1 MGDTTSGWRC
11 KSLPENTWKY
21 REMAEN
27 IPIQIIFV
35 VLPKF
40 HEMAIPRETV
50 ESILQ
55 TARIEEVVGEFVAL
69 KKKGTN
75 MWGVCPFHNEKTPSF
90 SVNPARNI
98 FKCFGCGKAGDSA
111 KFLMEHEHYT
121 YPEAL
126 RYLAKKYNIKIEEKE
141 LTAEEIMLQSVRE
154 KMFNINEFADKYFV
168 DTLWNTKEGQTIG
181 LEYFRERGYLN
192 PVIEK
197 FHLGYNPDAG
207 GGSIFTEYAKK
218 NGYSEELLEQI
229 GLSIKGQKG
238 PYDRFHGRVMF
249 PIHNLTGRVIGF
261 GGRIL
266 VNDKKSPKYQNS
278 PESEIY
284 DKKQTLYGI
293 YFAKNAIARQDE
305 CILVE
310 GYFDVLRMHQIGI
323 ENVVA
328 SSGTSLTMEQIRLVK
343 RYTKNITILYDGDA
357 AGVHAALRGT
367 DMILSEGMNVRVV
380 VLPPEHDPDSFGQDF
395 SVEYVSKYL
404 KENAKDFLRFKTELL
419 LKDAENDP
427 IKRGQVI
434 RDIVETISVIPDS
447 IFRITYV
454 KECSHLLD
462 MPEQTLTNELNK
474 ILRVNLKKSLGLGS
488 EALPEPDT
496 TTPKQEESIEEQLP
510 AGYYQERELVKLLL
524 MYGNNMI
531 ADERIDENGQKVYE
545 QVSVAQL
552 IVDELKMD
560 GFLFTNHVNR
570 KIFEVFDKAID
581 QGYIPD
587 DRFFVSHE
595 DETIAQLAADLLS
608 SPYKLDQW
616 EKYGIFVK
624 REEDMLRATVLS
636 SIYRYKDLI
645 IEERR
650 KTVEEE
656 LKSAGDSDD
665 LLILLKRKID
675 LDDIRKQINKM
686 LGIVIAK

>member
-1 MGDTTSGWRC
+1 
-11 KSLPENTWKY
+11 
-21 REMAEN
+21 
-27 IPIQIIFV
+27 
-35 VLPKF
+35 
-40 HEMAIPRETV
+40 MAIPRETV
-50 ESILQ
+50 EQILQ
-55 TARIEEVVGEFVAL
+55 AARIEEVVGEFVTL
-69 KKKGTN
+69 KKKGSN
-75 MWGVCPFHNEKTPSF
+75 MWGNCPFHNEKTPSF

-141 LTAEEIMLQSVRE
+141 QTAEEIMQQSLRE

-168 DTLWNTKEGQTIG
+168 DTLWNTEEGKTIG
-181 LEYFRERGYLN
+181 LEYFRERGYFD
-192 PVIEK
+192 PIIQK
-197 FHLGYNPDAG
+197 FHLGYNPDSAHWDA
-207 GGSIFTEYAKK
+207 FTEYAKK
-218 NGYSEELLEQI
+218 NGYAEDLLEQI
-229 GLSIKGQKG
+229 GLSIKGSKG
-238 PYDRFHGRVMF
+238 LYDRYHGRVMF
-249 PIHNLTGRVIGF
+249 PIHSLTGRVIGF

-266 VNDKKSPKYQNS
+266 TNDKKSPKYQNS

-343 RYTKNITILYDGDA
+343 RYTKNITMLYDGDA
-357 AGVHAALRGT
+357 AGIHAALRGT

-380 VLPPEHDPDSFGQDF
+380 VLPPEHDPDTFGKEF
-395 SVEYVSKYL
+395 STEYVTNYL
-404 KENAKDFLRFKTELL
+404 KENAKDFIRFKTELL

-454 KECSHLLD
+454 KECSRLLD

-474 ILRVNLKKSLGLGS
+474 LLRAKLKKSLGVEGES
-488 EALPEPDT
+488 LPEPDT
-496 TTPKQEESIEEQLP
+496 TTPKQEENVEEQLP

-524 MYGNNMI
+524 MYGQEVI
-531 ADERIDENGQKVYE
+531 VDTRYDEEDQPIQE
-545 QVSVAQL
+545 QVAVAQL
-552 IVDELKMD
+552 IVDDLKMD
-560 GFLFTNHVNR
+560 GFVFTNAVNK
-570 KIFEVFDKAID
+570 KIFDLFDQAID
-581 QGYIPD
+581 EGRIPD
-587 DRFFVSHE
+587 DQYFVSHE

-608 SPYKLDQW
+608 TPYKLDQW

-636 SIYRYKDLI
+636 SLYRYKDLI
-645 IEERR
+645 VEERR
-650 KTVEEE
+650 KVIEEE
-656 LKSAGDSDD
+656 LKNATDADD
-665 LLILLKRKID
+665 QLILLKQKKD
-675 LDDIRKQINKM
+675 LDDIRKQINKE

>member
-1 MGDTTSGWRC
+1 
-11 KSLPENTWKY
+11 
-21 REMAEN
+21 
-27 IPIQIIFV
+27 
-35 VLPKF
+35 
-40 HEMAIPRETV
+40 MAIPRETV
-50 ESILQ
+50 EQILQ
-55 TARIEEVVGEFVAL
+55 AAHIEEVVGEFVTL
-69 KKKGTN
+69 KKRGSN
-75 MWGVCPFHNEKTPSF
+75 MWGNCPFHNEKTPSF

-111 KFLMEHEHYT
+111 KFLMEHEHFT

-126 RYLAKKYNIKIEEKE
+126 RYLAKKYNIKIEEKQQ
-141 LTAEEIMLQSVRE
+141 TAEEIMQQSLRE

-168 DTLWNTKEGQTIG
+168 DTLWNTEEGRTIG

-192 PVIEK
+192 PIIEK
-197 FHLGYNPDAG
+197 FHLGYNPDSAHWDA
-207 GGSIFTEYAKK
+207 FTEHAKK

-229 GLSIKGQKG
+229 GLSIKGSKG
-238 PYDRFHGRVMF
+238 LYDRYHGRVMF
-249 PIHNLTGRVIGF
+249 PIHSLTGRVIGF

-266 VNDKKSPKYQNS
+266 INDKKSPKYQNS

-343 RYTKNITILYDGDA
+343 RYTKNITMLYDGDA
-357 AGVHAALRGT
+357 AGIHAALRGT

-380 VLPPEHDPDSFGQDF
+380 VLPPEHDPDTFGKEF
-395 SVEYVSKYL
+395 STEYVSNYL
-404 KENAKDFLRFKTELL
+404 KENAKDFIRFKTELL

-434 RDIVETISVIPDS
+434 RDIVESISVIPDS

-454 KECSHLLD
+454 KECSRLLD

-474 ILRVNLKKSLGLGS
+474 ILRSKLKKTLGIDDNVV
-488 EALPEPDT
+488 PETET
-496 TTPKQEESIEEQLP
+496 TTVTPKQEESVEDQLP

-524 MYGNNMI
+524 MYGKEMI
-531 ADERIDENGQKVYE
+531 ADERLDENGEKIYE

-552 IVDELKMD
+552 IVDDLKMD
-560 GFLFTNHVNR
+560 DFLFTNAINR
-570 KIFEVFDKAID
+570 KIFDIFDQAID
-581 QGYIPD
+581 AGYIPD
-587 DRFFVSHE
+587 DQYFVSHE

-608 SPYKLDQW
+608 TPYKLDQW

-624 REEDMLRATVLS
+624 QEEDVLRATVLS
-636 SIYRYKDLI
+636 TIYRYKDLI

-650 KTVEEE
+650 KAIEEE
-656 LKSAGDSDD
+656 LKTTEDVDD
-665 LLILLKRKID
+665 QLILLKRKKD
-675 LDDIRKQINKM
+675 LDDIRKQINKE

>member
-1 MGDTTSGWRC
+1 
-11 KSLPENTWKY
+11 
-21 REMAEN
+21 
-27 IPIQIIFV
+27 
-35 VLPKF
+35 
-40 HEMAIPRETV
+40 MAIPRETV
-50 ESILQ
+50 EQILQ
-55 TARIEEVVGEFVAL
+55 AAHIEEVVGEFVTL
-69 KKKGTN
+69 KKRGSN
-75 MWGVCPFHNEKTPSF
+75 MWGNCPFHNEKTPSF

-111 KFLMEHEHYT
+111 KFLMEHEHFS

-141 LTAEEIMLQSVRE
+141 QTAEEIMQQSIRE

-168 DTLWNTKEGQTIG
+168 DTLWNTDEGKTIG
-181 LEYFRERGYLN
+181 LQYFRERGYFD
-192 PVIEK
+192 PIIQK
-197 FHLGYNPDAG
+197 FHLGYSPAEWDA
-207 GGSIFTEYAKK
+207 FTKHAKQ

-229 GLSIKGQKG
+229 GLSIKGNKG
-238 PYDRFHGRVMF
+238 LYDRYHGRVMF
-249 PIHNLTGRVIGF
+249 PIHSLTGRVIGF

-343 RYTKNITILYDGDA
+343 RYTKNITMLYDGDA

-380 VLPPEHDPDSFGQDF
+380 VLPPEHDPDTFGKEF
-395 SVEYVSKYL
+395 SVEYVSNYL
-404 KENAKDFLRFKTELL
+404 KDNAKDFVRFKTELL
-419 LKDAENDP
+419 LKDAQNDP

-454 KECSHLLD
+454 KECSRLLD

-474 ILRVNLKKSLGLGS
+474 ILRAKFKKSLGVDDNV
-488 EALPEPDT
+488 APET
-496 TTPKQEESIEEQLP
+496 ETNTATQPKQDETLEDQLP

-524 MYGNNMI
+524 MYGSSTI
-531 ADERIDENGQKVYE
+531 TDERIDEEGQRIYE
-545 QVSVAQL
+545 QVSVAQF
-552 IVDELKMD
+552 IVDDLKND
-560 GFLFTNHVNR
+560 GFVFTNAVNK
-570 KIFEVFDKAID
+570 KIFDIFDHAID
-581 QGYIPD
+581 EGPIPKGQY
-587 DRFFVSHE
+587 FTSNE

-616 EKYGIFVK
+616 DKFSIFVK
-624 REEDMLRATVLS
+624 SEENNLRATVLS

-645 IEERR
+645 IEDRR
-650 KTVEEE
+650 KAVEEE
-656 LKSAGDSDD
+656 LKNTEDMDD
-665 LLILLKRKID
+665 QLILLKRKKD
-675 LDDIRKQINKM
+675 LDDIRKQINKE

>member
-1 MGDTTSGWRC
+1 
-11 KSLPENTWKY
+11 
-21 REMAEN
+21 
-27 IPIQIIFV
+27 
-35 VLPKF
+35 
-40 HEMAIPRETV
+40 MAIPRETV
-50 ESILQ
+50 EQILQ
-55 TARIEEVVGEFVAL
+55 AAHIEEVVGEFVTL
-69 KKKGTN
+69 KKRGSN
-75 MWGVCPFHNEKTPSF
+75 MWGNCPFHNEKTPSF

-111 KFLMEHEHYT
+111 KFLMEHEHFS

-141 LTAEEIMLQSVRE
+141 QTAEEIMLQSIRE

-168 DTLWNTKEGQTIG
+168 DTLWNTDEGKTIG
-181 LEYFRERGYLN
+181 LQYFRERGYFD
-192 PVIEK
+192 PIIQK
-197 FHLGYNPDAG
+197 FHLGYSPAEWDA
-207 GGSIFTEYAKK
+207 FTKHAKQ
-218 NGYSEELLEQI
+218 NGYSDELLEQI

-238 PYDRFHGRVMF
+238 LYDRYHGRVMF
-249 PIHNLTGRVIGF
+249 PIHSLTGRVIGF

-266 VNDKKSPKYQNS
+266 TNDKKSPKYQNS

-293 YFAKNAIARQDE
+293 YFAKNAIAKQDE

-343 RYTKNITILYDGDA
+343 RYTKNITMLYDGDA

-380 VLPPEHDPDSFGQDF
+380 VLPPEHDPDTFGKEF
-395 SVEYVSKYL
+395 SVEYVSNYL
-404 KENAKDFLRFKTELL
+404 KDNAKDFVRFKTELL
-419 LKDAENDP
+419 LKDAQNDP

-454 KECSHLLD
+454 KECCRLLD

-474 ILRVNLKKSLGLGS
+474 ILRAKFKKSLGVDDNV
-488 EALPEPDT
+488 ALETET
-496 TTPKQEESIEEQLP
+496 TTMPKQEETVEDQLP

-524 MYGNNMI
+524 MYGSTTI
-531 ADERIDENGQKVYE
+531 TDERIDEEGQRIYE
-545 QVSVAQL
+545 QVSVAQF
-552 IVDELKMD
+552 IVDDLKND
-560 GFLFTNHVNR
+560 GFVFTNAVNK
-570 KIFEVFDKAID
+570 KIFDIFDHAID
-581 QGYIPD
+581 EGRIPD
-587 DRFFVSHE
+587 DSFFVSHE

-616 EKYGIFVK
+616 DKFSIFVK
-624 REEDMLRATVLS
+624 SEENNLRATVLS

-645 IEERR
+645 IADRR
-650 KTVEEE
+650 KAVEEE
-656 LKSAGDSDD
+656 LKATSDLD
-665 LLILLKRKID
+665 DQLILLKRKKD
-675 LDDIRKQINKM
+675 LDDIRKQINKE

>member
-1 MGDTTSGWRC
+1 
-11 KSLPENTWKY
+11 
-21 REMAEN
+21 
-27 IPIQIIFV
+27 
-35 VLPKF
+35 
-40 HEMAIPRETV
+40 MAIPRETV
-50 ESILQ
+50 EQILQ
-55 TARIEEVVGEFVAL
+55 TARIEEVVGEFVTL
-69 KKKGTN
+69 KKRGSN
-75 MWGVCPFHNEKTPSF
+75 LWGNCPFHNEKTPSF

-126 RYLAKKYNIKIEEKE
+126 RYLAKKYNIKIEEKQQ
-141 LTAEEIMLQSVRE
+141 TAEEIMQQSLRE

-168 DTLWNTKEGQTIG
+168 DTLWNTEEGKTIG

-192 PVIEK
+192 PIIEK
-197 FHLGYNPDAG
+197 FHLGYNPDSAHWDA
-207 GGSIFTEYAKK
+207 FTEHAKK

-229 GLSIKGQKG
+229 GLSIKGSKG
-238 PYDRFHGRVMF
+238 LYDRYHGRVMF
-249 PIHNLTGRVIGF
+249 PIHSLTGRVIGF

-293 YFAKNAIARQDE
+293 YFAKNAIAKNDE

-343 RYTKNITILYDGDA
+343 RYTKNITMLYDGDA
-357 AGVHAALRGT
+357 AGIHAALRGT

-380 VLPPEHDPDSFGQDF
+380 VLPPEHDPDTFGKEF
-395 SVEYVSKYL
+395 STEYVSNYL
-404 KENAKDFLRFKTELL
+404 KENAKDFIRFKTELL

-454 KECSHLLD
+454 KECSRLLD

-474 ILRVNLKKSLGLGS
+474 ILRAKLKKTLGIDDNVV
-488 EALPEPDT
+488 PETDT
-496 TTPKQEESIEEQLP
+496 TTVTPKQEENIEDQLP

-524 MYGNNMI
+524 MYGKNMI
-531 ADERIDENGQKVYE
+531 ADERLDENGEKVYE

-552 IVDELKMD
+552 IVDDLKMD
-560 GFLFTNHVNR
+560 GFLFTNAVNR
-570 KIFEVFDKAID
+570 KVFDIFDHAID
-581 QGYIPD
+581 EGHIPD
-587 DRFFVSHE
+587 DQYFVSNE

-608 SPYKLDQW
+608 TPYKLDQW

-624 REEDMLRATVLS
+624 QEEDVLRAMVLT

-650 KTVEEE
+650 KAIEEE
-656 LKSAGDSDD
+656 LKTATDPDD
-665 LLILLKRKID
+665 QLILLKQKKD
-675 LDDIRKQINKM
+675 LDDIRKQINKE

>member
-1 MGDTTSGWRC
+1 
-11 KSLPENTWKY
+11 
-21 REMAEN
+21 
-27 IPIQIIFV
+27 
-35 VLPKF
+35 
-40 HEMAIPRETV
+40 MAIPRETV
-50 ESILQ
+50 EQILQ
-55 TARIEEVVGEFVAL
+55 TARIEEVVGEFVTL
-69 KKKGTN
+69 KKRGAN
-75 MWGVCPFHNEKTPSF
+75 LIGVCPFHNEKTPSF
-90 SVNPARNI
+90 NVNPARNI

-111 KFLMEHEHYT
+111 KFLMEHEHFT

-126 RYLAKKYNIKIEEKE
+126 RYLAKKYNIKIEERE
-141 LTAEEIMLQSVRE
+141 QTAEEIMQQSLRE

-168 DTLWNTKEGQTIG
+168 DTMWNTEEGKTIG

-192 PVIEK
+192 PIIEK
-197 FHLGYNPDAG
+197 FHLGYNPDAPKWDA
-207 GGSIFTEYAKK
+207 FTEHAKK

-229 GLSIKGQKG
+229 GLSIKGSKG
-238 PYDRFHGRVMF
+238 LYDRYHGRVMF
-249 PIHNLTGRVIGF
+249 PIHSLTGRVIGF

-293 YFAKNAIARQDE
+293 YFAKNAIAKMDE

-343 RYTKNITILYDGDA
+343 RYTKNITMLYDGDA
-357 AGVHAALRGT
+357 AGIHAALRGT

-380 VLPPEHDPDSFGQDF
+380 VLPPEHDPDTFGKEF
-395 SVEYVSKYL
+395 STEYVSNYL
-404 KENAKDFLRFKTELL
+404 KENAKDFIRFKTELL

-434 RDIVETISVIPDS
+434 RDIVESISVIPDS

-454 KECSHLLD
+454 KECSRLLD

-474 ILRVNLKKSLGLGS
+474 ILRAKFKKSLGVEGEVVS
-488 EALPEPDT
+488 ETDT
-496 TTPKQEESIEEQLP
+496 TTVAQPKQEEILEEQLP
-510 AGYYQERELVKLLL
+510 AYYHQERELVRLLL
-524 MYGNNMI
+524 MYGRELIN
-531 ADERIDENGQKVYE
+531 DERIDEDGQKIYE
-545 QVSVAQL
+545 QVSVAQF
-552 IVDELKMD
+552 IIDDLKND
-560 GFLFTNHVNR
+560 GFVFTNAVN
-570 KIFEVFDKAID
+570 KKVFDIFDQAID
-581 QGYIPD
+581 EGRIPD
-587 DRFFVSHE
+587 DQYFVSHE

-616 EKYGIFVK
+616 DKYSIFVK
-624 REEDMLRATVLS
+624 REENNLRATVLS
-636 SIYRYKDLI
+636 SLYRYKDLI

-650 KTVEEE
+650 KAIEEE
-656 LKSAGDSDD
+656 LKTTSDSDD
-665 LLILLKRKID
+665 QLILLKRKKD
-675 LDDIRKQINKM
+675 LDDIRKQINKE

>member
-1 MGDTTSGWRC
+1 
-11 KSLPENTWKY
+11 
-21 REMAEN
+21 
-27 IPIQIIFV
+27 
-35 VLPKF
+35 
-40 HEMAIPRETV
+40 MAIPRETV
-50 ESILQ
+50 EQILQ
-55 TARIEEVVGEFVAL
+55 AAHIEEVVGEFVTL
-69 KKKGTN
+69 KKRGSN
-75 MWGVCPFHNEKTPSF
+75 MWGNCPFHNEKTPSF

-111 KFLMEHEHYT
+111 KFLMEHEHFS

-141 LTAEEIMLQSVRE
+141 QTAEELMQQSIRE

-168 DTLWNTKEGQTIG
+168 DTLWNTDEGKTIG
-181 LEYFRERGYLN
+181 LQYFRERGYFD
-192 PVIEK
+192 PIIQK
-197 FHLGYNPDAG
+197 FHLGYSPAEWDA
-207 GGSIFTEYAKK
+207 FTKHAKQ
-218 NGYSEELLEQI
+218 NGYSDELLEQI

-238 PYDRFHGRVMF
+238 LYDRYHGRVMF
-249 PIHNLTGRVIGF
+249 PIYSLTGRVIGF

-266 VNDKKSPKYQNS
+266 TNDKKSPKYQNS

-293 YFAKNAIARQDE
+293 YFAKNAIAKQDE

-343 RYTKNITILYDGDA
+343 RYTKNITMLYDGDA

-380 VLPPEHDPDSFGQDF
+380 VLPPEHDPDTFGKEF
-395 SVEYVSKYL
+395 SVEYVSNYL
-404 KENAKDFLRFKTELL
+404 KDNAKDFVRFKTELL
-419 LKDAENDP
+419 LKDAQNDP

-454 KECSHLLD
+454 KECSRLLD

-474 ILRVNLKKSLGLGS
+474 ILRAKFKKSLGVDDNV
-488 EALPEPDT
+488 APETET
-496 TTPKQEESIEEQLP
+496 TTMPKQEETVEDQLP

-524 MYGNNMI
+524 MYGREMI
-531 ADERIDENGQKVYE
+531 VDEREDENGQKIYE
-545 QVSVAQL
+545 QVSVAQF
-552 IVDELKMD
+552 IVDDLKND
-560 GFLFTNHVNR
+560 GFVFTNAVNK
-570 KIFEVFDKAID
+570 KIFDIFDHAID
-581 QGYIPD
+581 EGRIPD
-587 DRFFVSHE
+587 DSFFVSHE

-616 EKYGIFVK
+616 DKFSIFVK
-624 REEDMLRATVLS
+624 SEENNLRATVLS

-645 IEERR
+645 IEDRR
-650 KTVEEE
+650 KAVEEE
-656 LKSAGDSDD
+656 LKATSDLD
-665 LLILLKRKID
+665 DQLILLKRKKD
-675 LDDIRKQINKM
+675 LDDIRKQINKE

>member
-1 MGDTTSGWRC
+1 
-11 KSLPENTWKY
+11 
-21 REMAEN
+21 
-27 IPIQIIFV
+27 
-35 VLPKF
+35 
-40 HEMAIPRETV
+40 MAIPKETV
-50 ESILQ
+50 DQILQ
-55 TARIEEVVGEFVAL
+55 AARIEEVVGEFVTL
-69 KKKGTN
+69 KKRGSN
-75 MWGVCPFHNEKTPSF
+75 LWGVCPFHNEKTPSF

-126 RYLAKKYNIKIEEKE
+126 RYLAKKYNIKIEERQQ
-141 LTAEEIMLQSVRE
+141 TAEEIMQQSIRE
-154 KMFNINEFADKYFV
+154 KMFNVNEFADKFFV
-168 DTLWNTKEGQTIG
+168 DTLWNTEEGKTIG

-192 PVIEK
+192 PIIEK
-197 FHLGYNPDAG
+197 FHLGYSPAEWDA
-207 GGSIFTEYAKK
+207 FTKHAKQ
-218 NGYSEELLEQI
+218 NGYADDLLEQI
-229 GLSIKGQKG
+229 GFSIKGQKG
-238 PYDRFHGRVMF
+238 LYDRYHGRVMF

-293 YFAKNAIARQDE
+293 YFAKNAIAKNDE

-343 RYTKNITILYDGDA
+343 RYTKNITMLYDGDA

-380 VLPPEHDPDSFGQDF
+380 VLPPEHDPDTFGKEF
-395 SVEYVSKYL
+395 SIEYVSQYL
-404 KENAKDFLRFKTELL
+404 KENAKDFIRFKTELL

-454 KECSHLLD
+454 KECSRLLD

-474 ILRVNLKKSLGLGS
+474 ILRLKLKKTLGI
-488 EALPEPDT
+488 EDNVVTETET
-496 TTPKQEESIEEQLP
+496 TTMPKQEENEEDQLP
-510 AGYYQERELVKLLL
+510 AGYYQERELVKLML
-524 MYGNNMI
+524 MYGKNII
-531 ADERIDENGQKVYE
+531 ADERMDEDGQKVYE

-552 IVDELKMD
+552 IIDELKMD
-560 GFLFTNHVNR
+560 GFVFTNHVNQ
-570 KIFEVFDKAID
+570 KIFNIFDQAID
-581 QGYIPD
+581 EGYIPND
-587 DRFFVSHE
+587 QVFVSHE

-608 SPYKLDQW
+608 SPYRLDQW

-624 REEDMLRATVLS
+624 QEEDVLRTMVLS
-636 SIYRYKDLI
+636 SVYRYKDLI
-645 IEERR
+645 VDQRR
-650 KTVEEE
+650 KAIEEE
-656 LKSAGDSDD
+656 LKTASDPAD
-665 LLILLKRKID
+665 QLILLKQKKD
-675 LDDIRKQINKM
+675 LDDIRKQINKE

>member
-1 MGDTTSGWRC
+1 
-11 KSLPENTWKY
+11 
-21 REMAEN
+21 
-27 IPIQIIFV
+27 
-35 VLPKF
+35 
-40 HEMAIPRETV
+40 MAIPRETV
-50 ESILQ
+50 EQILQ
-55 TARIEEVVGEFVAL
+55 AARIEEVVGEFVTL
-69 KKKGTN
+69 KKRGSN

-111 KFLMEHEHYT
+111 KFLMEHEHFS

-141 LTAEEIMLQSVRE
+141 LTAEELMAQSLRE

-168 DTLWNTKEGQTIG
+168 DTLWNTEEGRTIG
-181 LEYFRERGYLN
+181 LQYFRERGYFD
-192 PVIEK
+192 PIIQK
-197 FHLGYNPDAG
+197 FHLGFNPDNAKRDT
-207 GGSIFTEYAKK
+207 FTEHAKK

-229 GLSIKGQKG
+229 GLSIKGSNG
-238 PYDRFHGRVMF
+238 LYDRYHGRVMF
-249 PIHNLTGRVIGF
+249 PIHNLTGHVIGF

-266 VNDKKSPKYQNS
+266 INDKKSPKYQNS

-284 DKKQTLYGI
+284 DKKHTLYGI
-293 YFAKNAIARQDE
+293 YFAKNAIAKQDE

-343 RYTKNITILYDGDA
+343 RYTKNITMLYDGDA

-380 VLPPEHDPDSFGQDF
+380 VLPPEHDPDTFGKEF
-395 SVEYVSKYL
+395 STEYVNNYL
-404 KENAKDFLRFKTELL
+404 KDNAKDFIRFKTELL

-454 KECSHLLD
+454 KECSRILD
-462 MPEQTLTNELNK
+462 MPEQTLTSELNK
-474 ILRVNLKKSLGLGS
+474 LLRAKFKKSLGQEGD
-488 EALPEPDT
+488 ALPETENT
-496 TTPKQEESIEEQLP
+496 TPTPKQEETLEEQLP
-510 AGYYQERELVKLLL
+510 PGYYQERELVKLLL
-524 MYGNNMI
+524 MYGQ
-531 ADERIDENGQKVYE
+531 DT
-545 QVSVAQL
+545 
-552 IVDELKMD
+552 IVDERFDEEGQPILEQVTVAQFIIDDLKND
-560 GFLFTNHVNR
+560 GCLFLDPVNR
-570 KIFEVFDKAID
+570 KIFECFDHALD
-581 QGYIPD
+581 EGRIPD
-587 DRFFVSHE
+587 DQFFISNE
-595 DETIAQLAADLLS
+595 DEAIAQLAADLLS

-624 REEDMLRATVLS
+624 QEENRLRTTVLS

-645 IEERR
+645 IEGRR
-650 KTVEEE
+650 KTIEEE
-656 LKSAGDSDD
+656 LKTTTDLDD
-665 LLILLKRKID
+665 QLILLKQKKD
-675 LDDIRKQINKM
+675 LDDIRKQLNKQ

>member
-1 MGDTTSGWRC
+1 
-11 KSLPENTWKY
+11 
-21 REMAEN
+21 
-27 IPIQIIFV
+27 
-35 VLPKF
+35 
-40 HEMAIPRETV
+40 MAIPRETV
-50 ESILQ
+50 EQILQ
-55 TARIEEVVGEFVAL
+55 AARIEEVVGEFVTL
-69 KKKGTN
+69 KKKGSN
-75 MWGVCPFHNEKTPSF
+75 MWGNCPFHNEKTPSF

-141 LTAEEIMLQSVRE
+141 QTAEEIMQQSIRE

-168 DTLWNTKEGQTIG
+168 DTLWNTDEGKTIG
-181 LEYFRERGYLN
+181 LEYFRERGYFD
-192 PVIEK
+192 PIIQK
-197 FHLGYNPDAG
+197 FHLGYNPAKWDA
-207 GGSIFTEYAKK
+207 FTTYAKQ

-229 GLSIKGQKG
+229 GLSIKGNNG
-238 PYDRFHGRVMF
+238 LYDRYHGRVMF
-249 PIHNLTGRVIGF
+249 PIHSLTGRVIGF

-266 VNDKKSPKYQNS
+266 TNDKKSPKYQNS

-343 RYTKNITILYDGDA
+343 RYTKNITMLYDGDA
-357 AGVHAALRGT
+357 AGIHAALRGT

-380 VLPPEHDPDSFGQDF
+380 VLPPKHDPDTFGKEF
-395 SVEYVSKYL
+395 STDYVNNYL
-404 KENAKDFLRFKTELL
+404 KENAKDFIRFKTELL

-454 KECSHLLD
+454 KECSRLLD

-474 ILRVNLKKSLGLGS
+474 ILRAKLKKSLGI
-488 EALPEPDT
+488 EDNVVPETETT
-496 TTPKQEESIEEQLP
+496 TTPKQEENVEDQLP

-524 MYGNNMI
+524 MYGREVI
-531 ADERIDENGQKVYE
+531 VDTRYDEEGQPIQE
-545 QVSVAQL
+545 QVAVAQL
-552 IVDELKMD
+552 IIDDLKMD
-560 GFLFTNHVNR
+560 GFVFTNVVNK
-570 KIFEVFDKAID
+570 KIFDLFDQAID
-581 QGYIPD
+581 EGRIPD
-587 DRFFVSHE
+587 DQYFVSHE

-608 SPYKLDQW
+608 TPYKLDQW

-645 IEERR
+645 VEERR
-650 KTVEEE
+650 KAIEEE
-656 LKSAGDSDD
+656 LKNATDADD
-665 LLILLKRKID
+665 QLILLKQKKD
-675 LDDIRKQINKM
+675 LDDIRKQINKE

>member
-1 MGDTTSGWRC
+1 
-11 KSLPENTWKY
+11 
-21 REMAEN
+21 
-27 IPIQIIFV
+27 
-35 VLPKF
+35 
-40 HEMAIPRETV
+40 MAIPRETV
-50 ESILQ
+50 EQILQ
-55 TARIEEVVGEFVAL
+55 AARIEEVVGEFVTL
-69 KKKGTN
+69 KKRGAN
-75 MWGVCPFHNEKTPSF
+75 LIGVCPFHNEKTPSF
-90 SVNPARNI
+90 NVNPARNI

-111 KFLMEHEHYT
+111 KFLMEHEHFT

-141 LTAEEIMLQSVRE
+141 QTAEEIMQQSVRE

-168 DTLWNTKEGQTIG
+168 DTLWNTEEGKTIG

-192 PVIEK
+192 PIIEK
-197 FHLGYNPDAG
+197 FHLGYSPAKWDA
-207 GGSIFTEYAKK
+207 FTEHAKQ

-229 GLSIKGQKG
+229 GFSIKGQKG
-238 PYDRFHGRVMF
+238 LYDRYHGRVMF

-266 VNDKKSPKYQNS
+266 VNDPEKKSPKYQNS

-293 YFAKNAIARQDE
+293 YFAKNAIAKNDE

-343 RYTKNITILYDGDA
+343 RYTKNITMLYDGDA
-357 AGVHAALRGT
+357 AGIHAALRGT

-380 VLPPEHDPDSFGQDF
+380 VLPPEHDPDTFGKEF
-395 SVEYVSKYL
+395 SVEYVSNYL
-404 KENAKDFLRFKTELL
+404 KENAKDFIRFKTELL
-419 LKDAENDP
+419 LKDAQNDP

-454 KECSHLLD
+454 KECSRLLD

-474 ILRVNLKKSLGLGS
+474 ILRAKMKKTLGIEDNVVS
-488 EALPEPDT
+488 ETET
-496 TTPKQEESIEEQLP
+496 TTVTPKQEETVEDQLP

-524 MYGNNMI
+524 MYGQDMI
-531 ADERIDENGQKVYE
+531 TDERIDEEGQKIYE
-545 QVSVAQL
+545 QVTVAQF
-552 IVDELKMD
+552 IIDDLKMD
-560 GFLFTNHVNR
+560 GFLFTNAVNR
-570 KIFEVFDKAID
+570 KIFDIFDQAID
-581 QGYIPD
+581 EGRIPD
-587 DRFFVSHE
+587 DQFFVSHE

-608 SPYKLDQW
+608 TPYKLDQW
-616 EKYGIFVK
+616 DKFSIFVK
-624 REEDMLRATVLS
+624 REENNLRTTVLS

-650 KTVEEE
+650 KAVEEE
-656 LKSAGDSDD
+656 LKNAEDMDD
-665 LLILLKRKID
+665 QFILLKRKKD
-675 LDDIRKQINKM
+675 LDDIRKQINKE

>member
-1 MGDTTSGWRC
+1 
-11 KSLPENTWKY
+11 
-21 REMAEN
+21 
-27 IPIQIIFV
+27 
-35 VLPKF
+35 
-40 HEMAIPRETV
+40 MAIPRETV
-50 ESILQ
+50 EQILQ
-55 TARIEEVVGEFVAL
+55 AAHIEEVVGEFVTL
-69 KKKGTN
+69 KKRGSN
-75 MWGVCPFHNEKTPSF
+75 LWGNCPFHNEKTPSF

-141 LTAEEIMLQSVRE
+141 QTPEEIMQQSIRE
-154 KMFNINEFADKYFV
+154 KMFNINEFADKFFV
-168 DTLWNTKEGQTIG
+168 DTLWNTEEGKTIG
-181 LEYFRERGYLN
+181 LQYFRERGYLN
-192 PVIEK
+192 PIIEK
-197 FHLGYNPDAG
+197 FQLGYSPAKWDA
-207 GGSIFTEYAKK
+207 FTTYAKQ

-229 GLSIKGQKG
+229 GLSLKGNKG
-238 PYDRFHGRVMF
+238 LYDRYHGRVMF

-266 VNDKKSPKYQNS
+266 VNDPEKKSPKYQNS

-343 RYTKNITILYDGDA
+343 RYTKNITMLYDGDA
-357 AGVHAALRGT
+357 AGQHAALRGT

-380 VLPPEHDPDSFGQDF
+380 LLPPEHDPDTFGKEY
-395 SVEYVSKYL
+395 SVEYVSNYL
-404 KENAKDFLRFKTELL
+404 KENAKDFVRFKTELL

-434 RDIVETISVIPDS
+434 REIVETISVIPDS

-454 KECSHLLD
+454 KECSRLLD

-474 ILRVNLKKSLGLGS
+474 ILRAKLKKTLGIDENVIPET
-488 EALPEPDT
+488 EATT
-496 TTPKQEESIEEQLP
+496 TTPKQEETVEDQLP
-510 AGYYQERELVKLLL
+510 AGFFQERELVKLLL
-524 MYGNNMI
+524 MYGKEMI
-531 ADERIDENGQKVYE
+531 IDERIDENGEKLLE
-545 QVSVAQL
+545 QVSVAQF
-552 IVDELKMD
+552 IVDDLKND
-560 GFLFTNHVNR
+560 GFVFTNAVNQ
-570 KIFEVFDKAID
+570 KIFNIFDKAID
-581 QGYIPD
+581 EGIIPD
-587 DRFFVSHE
+587 DSFFVSHE

-624 REEDMLRATVLS
+624 REEDILRATVLS

-645 IEERR
+645 IEQRR
-650 KTVEEE
+650 KAVEEE
-656 LKSAGDSDD
+656 LKAAADPDD
-665 LLILLKRKID
+665 QLILLKRKKD
-675 LDDIRKQINKM
+675 LDDIRKTINKE

>member
-1 MGDTTSGWRC
+1 
-11 KSLPENTWKY
+11 
-21 REMAEN
+21 
-27 IPIQIIFV
+27 
-35 VLPKF
+35 
-40 HEMAIPRETV
+40 MAIPRETV
-50 ESILQ
+50 EQILQ
-55 TARIEEVVGEFVAL
+55 AARIEEVVGEFVTL

-75 MWGVCPFHNEKTPSF
+75 LWGACPLHNEKTPSF

-141 LTAEEIMLQSVRE
+141 QTAEEIMQQSLRE

-168 DTLWNTKEGQTIG
+168 DTLWNTEEGKTIG
-181 LEYFRERGYLN
+181 LEYFRERGYFD
-192 PVIEK
+192 PIIQK
-197 FHLGYNPDAG
+197 FHLGYSPAEWDA
-207 GGSIFTEYAKK
+207 FTKHAKQ
-218 NGYSEELLEQI
+218 NGYADELLEQI
-229 GLSIKGQKG
+229 GLSLKGQKG
-238 PYDRFHGRVMF
+238 LYDRYHGRVMF

-266 VNDKKSPKYQNS
+266 TNDKKSPKYQNS

-293 YFAKNAIARQDE
+293 YFAKNAIAKQDE

-343 RYTKNITILYDGDA
+343 RYTKNITMLYDGDA
-357 AGVHAALRGT
+357 AGIHAALRGT

-380 VLPPEHDPDSFGQDF
+380 VLPPEHDPDTFGKEF
-395 SVEYVSKYL
+395 SVEYVSNYL
-404 KENAKDFLRFKTELL
+404 KENAKDFIRFKTELL

-454 KECSHLLD
+454 KECSRILD

-474 ILRVNLKKSLGLGS
+474 ILRAKLKKTLGI
-488 EALPEPDT
+488 EDNVVPETDT
-496 TTPKQEESIEEQLP
+496 TTSPKQEETVEDQLP

-524 MYGNNMI
+524 MYGKEMI
-531 ADERIDENGQKVYE
+531 VDERVDESGETIYE
-545 QVSVAQL
+545 QVSVAQF
-552 IVDELKMD
+552 IIDDLKMD
-560 GFLFTNHVNR
+560 DFQFTNDVNK
-570 KIFEVFDKAID
+570 KIFDIFDHALD
-581 QGYIPD
+581 EGRIPD
-587 DRFFVSHE
+587 DSFFVSHE
-595 DETIAQLAADLLS
+595 DETIAERAADLLS
-608 SPYKLDQW
+608 TPYKLDRW
-616 EKYGIFVK
+616 GKFGIYVKHEDGIFYTK
-624 REEDMLRATVLS
+624 TNEESEKGDVVVEPNINMLRITVLS
-636 SIYRYKDLI
+636 SLYRYKDLLV
-645 IEERR
+645 EERR
-650 KTVEEE
+650 KAVEEE
-656 LKSAGDSDD
+656 LKTAEDIEDQ
-665 LLILLKRKID
+665 LILLKKKKD
-675 LDDIRKQINKM
+675 LDDIRKQINAK

>member
-1 MGDTTSGWRC
+1 
-11 KSLPENTWKY
+11 
-21 REMAEN
+21 
-27 IPIQIIFV
+27 
-35 VLPKF
+35 
-40 HEMAIPRETV
+40 MAIPRETV
-50 ESILQ
+50 EQILQ
-55 TARIEEVVGEFVAL
+55 AAHIEEVVGEFVTL
-69 KKKGTN
+69 KKRGSN
-75 MWGVCPFHNEKTPSF
+75 LWGNCPFHNEKTPSF

-141 LTAEEIMLQSVRE
+141 QTPEEIMQQSIRE

-168 DTLWNTKEGQTIG
+168 DTLWNTEEGKTIG
-181 LEYFRERGYLN
+181 LQYFRERGYLN
-192 PVIEK
+192 PIIEK
-197 FHLGYNPDAG
+197 FQLGYSPAKWDA
-207 GGSIFTEYAKK
+207 FTTFAKQ
-218 NGYSEELLEQI
+218 NGYNEELLEQI
-229 GLSIKGQKG
+229 GLSLKGNKG
-238 PYDRFHGRVMF
+238 LYDRYHGRVMF

-266 VNDKKSPKYQNS
+266 VNDPEKKSPKYQNS

-343 RYTKNITILYDGDA
+343 RYTKNITMLYDGDA
-357 AGVHAALRGT
+357 AGQHAALRGT

-380 VLPPEHDPDSFGQDF
+380 LLPPEHDPDTFGKEY
-395 SVEYVSKYL
+395 SVEYVSNYL
-404 KENAKDFLRFKTELL
+404 KENAKDFVRFKTELL

-434 RDIVETISVIPDS
+434 REIVETISVIPDS

-454 KECSHLLD
+454 KECSRLLD

-474 ILRVNLKKSLGLGS
+474 ILRAKLKKTLGIDENVIPET
-488 EALPEPDT
+488 EATT
-496 TTPKQEESIEEQLP
+496 TTPKQEETVEDQLP
-510 AGYYQERELVKLLL
+510 AGFYQERELVKLLL
-524 MYGNNMI
+524 MYGKEMI
-531 ADERIDENGQKVYE
+531 VDERIDESGERILE
-545 QVSVAQL
+545 QVSVAQF
-552 IVDELKMD
+552 IVDDLKND
-560 GFLFTNHVNR
+560 GFVFTNAVNQ
-570 KIFEVFDKAID
+570 KIFNIFDKAID
-581 QGYIPD
+581 EGIIPD
-587 DRFFVSHE
+587 DSFFVSHE

-624 REEDMLRATVLS
+624 REEDILRATVLS
-636 SIYRYKDLI
+636 SIYRYKDLV
-645 IEERR
+645 IEQRR
-650 KTVEEE
+650 KAVEEE
-656 LKSAGDSDD
+656 LKTTVDPDD
-665 LLILLKRKID
+665 QLILLKRKKD
-675 LDDIRKQINKM
+675 LDDIRKTINKE

>member
-1 MGDTTSGWRC
+1 
-11 KSLPENTWKY
+11 
-21 REMAEN
+21 
-27 IPIQIIFV
+27 
-35 VLPKF
+35 
-40 HEMAIPRETV
+40 MAIPRETV
-50 ESILQ
+50 EQILQ
-55 TARIEEVVGEFVAL
+55 AAHIEEVVGEFVTL
-69 KKKGTN
+69 KKRGSN
-75 MWGVCPFHNEKTPSF
+75 MWGNCPFHNEKTPSF

-111 KFLMEHEHYT
+111 KFLMEHEHFS

-141 LTAEEIMLQSVRE
+141 QTAEEIMQQSIRE

-168 DTLWNTKEGQTIG
+168 DTLWNTDEGKTIG
-181 LEYFRERGYLN
+181 LQYFRERGYFD
-192 PVIEK
+192 PIIQK
-197 FHLGYNPDAG
+197 FHLGYSPAEWDA
-207 GGSIFTEYAKK
+207 FTKHAKQ
-218 NGYSEELLEQI
+218 NGYSDELLEQI

-238 PYDRFHGRVMF
+238 LYDRYHGRVMF
-249 PIHNLTGRVIGF
+249 PIHSLTGRVIGF

-266 VNDKKSPKYQNS
+266 TNDKKSPKYQNS

-293 YFAKNAIARQDE
+293 YFAKNAIAKNDE

-343 RYTKNITILYDGDA
+343 RYTKNITMLYDGDA
-357 AGVHAALRGT
+357 AGIHAALRGT

-380 VLPPEHDPDSFGQDF
+380 VLPPEHDPDTFGKEF
-395 SVEYVSKYL
+395 SVEYVSNYL
-404 KENAKDFLRFKTELL
+404 KDNAKDFVRFKTELL
-419 LKDAENDP
+419 LKDAQNDP

-454 KECSHLLD
+454 KECSRLLD

-474 ILRVNLKKSLGLGS
+474 ILRAKFKKSLGVDDNV
-488 EALPEPDT
+488 APETET
-496 TTPKQEESIEEQLP
+496 TTATQPKQDETLEDQLP

-524 MYGNNMI
+524 MYGREMI
-531 ADERIDENGQKVYE
+531 VDEREDENGEKIYE
-545 QVSVAQL
+545 QVSVAQF
-552 IVDELKMD
+552 IVDDLKND
-560 GFLFTNHVNR
+560 GFVFTNAVNK
-570 KIFEVFDKAID
+570 KIFDIFDHAID
-581 QGYIPD
+581 EGRIPD
-587 DRFFVSHE
+587 DSFFVSHE

-616 EKYGIFVK
+616 DKFSIFVK
-624 REEDMLRATVLS
+624 SEENNLRATVLS

-645 IEERR
+645 IEDRR
-650 KTVEEE
+650 KAVEEE
-656 LKSAGDSDD
+656 LKATSDLD
-665 LLILLKRKID
+665 DQLILLKRKKD
-675 LDDIRKQINKM
+675 LDDIRKQINKE